1 MILAPL
7 FAFALQW
14 NATFGIHSS
23 RMAQPASR
31 ALPVVVHPAI
41 PGVPRKVST
50 VAEAAARRYHVP
62 ATLLLA
68 VAKVESRFNP
78 HAVSPAGARGIMQIM
93 PDAARFMRVANVFSI
108 RDSLFGAA
116 RYLGGLI
123 HGGMR
128 PANAV
133 FTYTMGHPG
142 TPWQVAHSG
151 YVQAVFHDYRVMLGA
166 S

>member
-1 MILAPL
+1 MAPL

-14 NATFGIHSS
+14 NV
-23 RMAQPASR
+23 R
-31 ALPVVVHPAI
+31 HPAI
-41 PGVPRKVST
+41 PGVPLKVSSI
-50 VAEAAARRYHVP
+50 AEAAARRYHVP
-62 ATLLLA
+62 APLLLA
-68 VAKVESRFNP
+68 VAKVESRFDP

-93 PDAARFMRVANVFSI
+93 PDAARFMHVADVFSI

-123 HGGMR
+123 RDGMR

-133 FTYTMGHPG
+133 FTYTTGHPG

-151 YVQAVFHDYRVMLGA
+151 YVQAVFHDYHAMRSA